1 MKAADILQQL
11 KASGDLSEAAVAR
24 WVRLA
29 ERLAVLE
36 RIADQ
41 GSVTMVKT
49 DGERERKKF
58 TVLVTGGPFAT
69 DPFRTDGEDL
79 AALLDQAIERC
90 FEDDV
95 EDV

>member
-11 KASGDLSEAAVAR
+11 KASGELTEAAVVR
-24 WVRLA
+24 WTRVA
-29 ERLAVLE
+29 ERLALLE

-41 GSVTMVKT
+41 GSVTVVKI
-49 DGERERKKF
+49 DGEREREKF
-58 TVLVTGGPFAT
+58 TVLVTGGPFASE
-69 DPFRTDGEDL
+69 PFRTDGDDL

-95 EDV
+95 EDA